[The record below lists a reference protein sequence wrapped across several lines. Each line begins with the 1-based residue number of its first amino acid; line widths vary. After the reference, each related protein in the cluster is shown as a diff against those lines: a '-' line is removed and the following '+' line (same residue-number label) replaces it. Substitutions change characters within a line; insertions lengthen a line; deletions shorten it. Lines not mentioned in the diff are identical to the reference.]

1 MGAIRPGGGGGGGAS
16 ALGDLTDIGTM
27 GEPIAQAD
35 NLTEVVTAMGGASS
49 VRAAIDAAED
59 GAPPSVTAADITD
72 STATGQALMTAANA
86 AAARTLLLGTFS
98 DALSGSGWSSAS
110 ATGGAAASWASG
122 PARLVLDC
130 NPGAAGSCGV
140 THATKL
146 PNGEDYSIAIR
157 VRVDNGDNSNQTRII
172 LACGQSA
179 NDCAQMALFTNGSIE
194 VGATVASSYVYWYV
208 ASTIAAINS
217 GVRTGGELWLRFDRR
232 VGVIAW
238 SYGIN
243 AGTSGDLPTAWTE
256 VYSSTERHVAGADAA
271 ARNGK
276 KAANGRFVGIYAVTL
291 SGVNLD
297 VSVLAIK
304 TALAGGFGG

>member
-1 MGAIRPGGGGGGGAS
+1 MTNRYSVTSTTPALDGDALGGG
-16 ALGDLTDIGTM
+16 TPTT
-27 GEPIAQAD
+27 
-35 NLTEVVTAMGGASS
+35 N
-49 VRAAIDAAED
+49 
-59 GAPPSVTAADITD
+59 
-72 STATGQALMTAANA
+72 
-86 AAARTLLLGTFS
+86 S
-98 DALSGSGWSSAS
+98 DAMAGSGWSTAS
-110 ATGGAAASWASG
+110 ATGGAVASWASS
-122 PARLVLDC
+122 PARLTLDC
-130 NPGAAGSCGV
+130 DPGAAGSCGV
-140 THATKL
+140 THTTKL
-146 PNGEDYSIAIR
+146 PNREEYSIAIR
-157 VRVDNGDNSNQTRII
+157 VQVVNGDNSNQTRII

-194 VGATVASSYVYWYV
+194 VGATVGGSYVFWAV

-256 VYSSTERHVAGADAA
+256 VYSSTERHVAGDHAA

-276 KAANGRFVGIYAVTL
+276 KASNGTHVGIYAVTL

-304 TALAGGFGG
+304 TGLPGAFGGA

>member
-1 MGAIRPGGGGGGGAS
+1 MGAIKPGGGGGAS
-16 ALGDLTDIGTM
+16 SVAAADITDSTATGRSVLTAANAAAART
-27 GEPIAQAD
+27 
-35 NLTEVVTAMGGASS
+35 
-49 VRAAIDAAED
+49 AIDAAED
-59 GAPPSVTAADITD
+59 GAPPSVAAADITD

-130 NPGAAGSCGV
+130 DAGSAGSCGV
-140 THATKL
+140 THATKI
-146 PNGEDYSIAIR
+146 PNRDHYSVAIR

-179 NDCAQMALFTNGSIE
+179 TDRAQMALFTNGSIE
-194 VGATVASSYVYWYV
+194 VGATVGGSYVYWYV

-217 GVRTGGELWLRFDRR
+217 TARTGGELWLRFDRMP
-232 VGVIAW
+232 GLIAW

-243 AGTSGDLPTAWTE
+243 GGTSGDMPTEWTE

-276 KAANGRFVGIYAVTL
+276 KASNGTHVGIYAVTL

-297 VSVLAIK
+297 VAVLAIK
-304 TALAGGFGG
+304 TGLPGGL